1 LKVAIMSF
9 ILAVFMFLVGVLI
22 GSSLQRSYIAD
33 AEKTLYYIQ
42 SQFEDLESA
51 MYLPYSNKDLTC
63 KYLAIKLQDVDKSL
77 ERLQPSIVKMER
89 DLNVNSEMYRM
100 LKTRFISTRLK
111 YWLLSEQLRSSCNP
125 NTTTALFFYTT
136 KDKCDDCTTQGYILS
151 HVQSK
156 VGKENFY
163 VSAVDVNEDLVLIKT
178 ITLAYNISDVPAVI
192 IDGSTVKKGLVNE
205 SVLIDYICS
214 KITCNSTE

>member
-1 LKVAIMSF
+1 
-9 ILAVFMFLVGVLI
+9 MFLVGVLI
-22 GSSLQRSYIAD
+22 GSSLQKSYIAD

-63 KYLAIKLQDVDKSL
+63 KYLAIKLQDVDESL

-111 YWLLSEQLRSSCNP
+111 YWLLSEQLRSSCNQ
-125 NTTTALFFYTT
+125 NVTTVLFFYTT
-136 KDKCDDCTTQGYILS
+136 KNRCDDCITQGYILS

-163 VSAVDVNEDLVLIKT
+163 VSAVDIDEDLVLIKT
-178 ITLAYNISDVPAVI
+178 ITLAYNISDVPAII

-205 SVLIDYICS
+205 SVLMDYVCS
-214 KITCNSTE
+214 KISCNSTE